1 MASQELYDNVS
12 YTLEYISRALRMA
25 KKDLTGSCIT
35 ANMNYATTTDGKGIA
50 FKNYKGECQEF
61 YWDTIDNRLKET
73 SGKGTGI
80 PLTASSIE
88 VVSFVLG
95 GEDTWSQDDAY
106 QPKVTLFLK
115 IKGKRGTLPELQPTM
130 KIQTSVS
137 QRNLDIRY

>member
-1 MASQELYDNVS
+1 MRPQE
-12 YTLEYISRALRMA
+12 T
-25 KKDLTGSCIT
+25 
-35 ANMNYATTTDGKGIA
+35 GKGIA
-50 FKNYKGECQEF
+50 FKNYEGECQEF